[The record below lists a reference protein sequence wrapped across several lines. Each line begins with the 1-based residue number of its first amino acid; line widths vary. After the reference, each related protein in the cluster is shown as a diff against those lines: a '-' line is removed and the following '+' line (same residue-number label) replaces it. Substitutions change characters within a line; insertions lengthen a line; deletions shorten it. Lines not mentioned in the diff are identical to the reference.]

1 MDYQQVY
8 EQWLASDELTSE
20 DKRRLQSLGED
31 EKKEISSAP
40 FNSARQACAACLIS
54 AQTA

>member
-31 EKKEISSAP
+31 E
-40 FNSARQACAACLIS
+40 
-54 AQTA
+54 

>member
-31 EKKEISSAP
+31 EKKKCSSAP
-40 FNSARQACAACLIS
+40 FNSARQACAACWIW